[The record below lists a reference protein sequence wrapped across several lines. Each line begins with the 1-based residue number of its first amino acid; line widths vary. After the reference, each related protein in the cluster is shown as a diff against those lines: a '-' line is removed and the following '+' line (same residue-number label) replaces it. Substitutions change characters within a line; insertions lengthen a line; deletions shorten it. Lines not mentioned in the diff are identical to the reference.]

1 MHMHLTLMMM
11 MKLVK
16 EAYVG
21 DSKGKKK
28 QASLGNKVCVAKQT
42 SVARSL
48 EFFNYKAY
56 IDTMENDSDDKF
68 WASFPRDHNSRNFIL
83 GGPQRSDMTAAEEK
97 ITIKQYKKGKEVMQ
111 GSHSPTKNA

>member
-28 QASLGNKVCVAKQT
+28 QVALGNKVCVAKQV
-42 SVARSL
+42 SVACSL
-48 EFFNYKAY
+48 KFSDNKAY
-56 IDTMENDSDDKF
+56 IDTM
-68 WASFPRDHNSRNFIL
+68 
-83 GGPQRSDMTAAEEK
+83 G
-97 ITIKQYKKGKEVMQ
+97 
-111 GSHSPTKNA
+111 